1 MRGLSAAEMLR
12 GRRAASLR
20 ADEIKLWLTP
30 NQSLVIVCT
39 QASGPPAKPNPSQQG
54 RKIWLL
60 FYRKFIN
67 CLLKH
72 CEYGRKVNLST
83 KRSDISELE
92 YNLRNCS
99 EIGKK
104 LLEIR
109 EVAKKLPSNLWKAL
123 SLGARGNRGRE
134 ARARYNRQREERKVA
149 GCSSS
154 TGGGS
159 FGPPASPLACVTCI
173 PYS

>member
-1 MRGLSAAEMLR
+1 M
-12 GRRAASLR
+12 
-20 ADEIKLWLTP
+20 K
-30 NQSLVIVCT
+30 
-39 QASGPPAKPNPSQQG
+39 
-54 RKIWLL
+54 
-60 FYRKFIN
+60 
-67 CLLKH
+67 
-72 CEYGRKVNLST
+72 YGRKVNLSL
-83 KRSDISELE
+83 KSCSDISESE

-99 EIGKK
+99 ELGKSCSKRKK

-134 ARARYNRQREERKVA
+134 AGARYNRQREERKVA

-173 PYS
+173 PYSWPSTKWGKMDLEELRGLRGFGKLSQH